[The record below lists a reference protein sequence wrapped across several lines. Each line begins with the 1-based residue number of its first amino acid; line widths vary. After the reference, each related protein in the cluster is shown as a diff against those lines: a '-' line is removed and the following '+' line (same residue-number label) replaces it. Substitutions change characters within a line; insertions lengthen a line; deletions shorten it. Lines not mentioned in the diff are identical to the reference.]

1 MKQQN
6 DLNSTIGIVLSYH
19 NMSIQ
24 TRTLW
29 YGPYEIVPRGN
40 YTVTFKL
47 KTTDNRINE
56 TIQLDVYYN
65 QTTIN
70 PVYITD
76 SMLMNDTWTNIELTF
91 TLPQIAY
98 DLELRGIL
106 LGLNTTIVLD
116 TIRIEEQQ

>member
-6 DLNSTIGIVLSYH
+6 DLNSTIGTVLSYH

-65 QTTIN
+65 QTTLN

-76 SMLMNDTWTNIELTF
+76 SMLMNDTWTNIELNF

-116 TIRIEEQQ
+116 TIRIEEQ